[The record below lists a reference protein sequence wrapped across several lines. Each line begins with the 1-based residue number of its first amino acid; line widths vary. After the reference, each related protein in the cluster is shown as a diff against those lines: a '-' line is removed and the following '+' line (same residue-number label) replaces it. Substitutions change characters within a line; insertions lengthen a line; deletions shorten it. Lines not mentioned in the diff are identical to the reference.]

1 MAFSDEDIKKIWLKG
16 TSVIGEDPTYWR
28 KDQCGAWV
36 GWQFYGNR
44 QSEYG
49 WEIDHID
56 PEGRDDLS
64 NLRPLQWTNNAER
77 QEGKLTCPVIAS
89 GINNVRVRR

>member
-1 MAFSDEDIKKIWLKG
+1 MAFSDEDIITVWRKG
-16 TSVIGEDPTYWR
+16 TPVLNNNPAFWR

-44 QSEYG
+44 QSVYG

-56 PEGRDDLS
+56 PNGGNNIS

-77 QEGKLTCPVIAS
+77 QEGRLSCPVIS
-89 GINNVRVRR
+89 NGVNNIRE